1 MGGEQFAVSSS
12 FGAATVA
19 SDALRGIDLSYQIA
33 VVTEGHSG
41 LGLETTRAL
50 AQAGAQVIVTA
61 KDAMAAYLN
70 VRDISNVTVAQLDL
84 SNFGSIRDFAARH
97 LATCRHIDIL
107 IANAEVMAC
116 PEIRVD
122 LGLEAHFATNHLGHY
137 ALVNLLWPALRGS
150 ARVIVVSSANHHQSG
165 IRWGD
170 VQFRKRYDK
179 WLAYAQSKTANVLFA
194 VHLDRLGLRE
204 GVRAFSVN
212 PGKTLAHLQW
222 PLFREDRVG
231 SNRKY
236 LNHQYSHPIIKTAS
250 QGAATQLWAATSLL
264 LTGLGG
270 LYCEDCG
277 IARQTMDEPP
287 SGRGVRGYAI
297 DLVEA
302 RRLWA
307 LSAELTG
314 VNTICMLQSI
324 RYP

>member
-1 MGGEQFAVSSS
+1 MGGEQFAVSSG
-12 FGAATVA
+12 FGVATVA
-19 SDALRGIDLSYQIA
+19 SDALKGIDLSYQIA

-50 AQAGAQVIVTA
+50 AQAGAHVIVTA

-84 SNFGSIRDFAARH
+84 SSLSSVRDFAARH

-107 IANAEVMAC
+107 IANAEVVAC
-116 PEIRVD
+116 PETRIDR
-122 LGLEAHFATNHLGHY
+122 GLEAHFATNHLGHY
-137 ALVNLLWPALRGS
+137 ALVNLLWPALRGT
-150 ARVIVVSSANHHQSG
+150 ARVVVVSSANHHQSG

-179 WLAYAQSKTANVLFA
+179 WLAYAQSKTANALFA
-194 VHLDRLGLRE
+194 VQLDRLGQRE

-222 PLFREDRVG
+222 PLFRENRIG

-236 LNHQYSHPIIKTAS
+236 LNRPIIKTAS
-250 QGAATQLWAATSLL
+250 QGAATQLWAATSSL

-287 SGRGVRGYAI
+287 SGRSVRGYAI

-314 VNTICMLQSI
+314 VNTICMLQSM